1 MAKKLSMTVIAATVA
16 ASLAITPA
24 AEAGGR
30 GLALGVGLGVLA
42 VGAMAHQA
50 QQAKQAKMA
59 RARAQ
64 AQAQAR
70 AKAQAQAQARA
81 KAQAAAAARQKQAA
95 AAAKARAQA
104 AKAEQSQ
111 DTQDEV
117 AEKTTNSG
125 PSTYV
130 AAPSSTAALTRAD
143 VHGAGSETA
152 DAATVAAVD
161 TPAATN
167 DATAEEEPASSTCK
181 RYVPALGVAV
191 DVDC

>member
-70 AKAQAQAQARA
+70 AKAQAQARA